1 MKKYEMI
8 KIQEHEELKE
18 RAADWFHAKWQ
29 ILKEAYIESMEECLL
44 NTQAV
49 PQWYIAMKNDE
60 IIGGLGVIE
69 NDFHDRKEFK
79 RLKQVYI
86 GDFLSYNRLRQIY
99 RVCL

>member
-44 NTQAV
+44 NT
-49 PQWYIAMKNDE
+49 
-60 IIGGLGVIE
+60 
-69 NDFHDRKEFK
+69 
-79 RLKQVYI
+79 
-86 GDFLSYNRLRQIY
+86 
-99 RVCL
+99 